1 MKCLL
6 IGANSDIA
14 FHFSKLLAK
23 NKYEL
28 ILTSRN
34 LDELYKKKDQIEN
47 LYNNKIKVLQFDIQK
62 FENYNSFFELLDK
75 DIEIIFISSGYLEET
90 EKNKEKIID
99 TNYNAPKKL
108 IEYIFN
114 NSCFKNLKNLI
125 CISSIAANRLDFAD
139 QSYSLA
145 KKKLSDYLYQE
156 YKKKIDQGIA
166 ITNIKP
172 GYVNTKMTKNL
183 NLPKFL
189 ISSPLSIANE
199 IFINMNNKKE
209 HEVIVPK
216 YWKILVQLFNLKVFL
231 LKKINF
237 KNK

>member
-1 MKCLL
+1 M
-6 IGANSDIA
+6 
-14 FHFSKLLAK
+14 
-23 NKYEL
+23 
-28 ILTSRN
+28 
-34 LDELYKKKDQIEN
+34 
-47 LYNNKIKVLQFDIQK
+47 
-62 FENYNSFFELLDK
+62 
-75 DIEIIFISSGYLEET
+75 
-90 EKNKEKIID
+90 
-99 TNYNAPKKL
+99 
-108 IEYIFN
+108 
-114 NSCFKNLKNLI
+114 
-125 CISSIAANRLDFAD
+125 
-139 QSYSLA
+139 A